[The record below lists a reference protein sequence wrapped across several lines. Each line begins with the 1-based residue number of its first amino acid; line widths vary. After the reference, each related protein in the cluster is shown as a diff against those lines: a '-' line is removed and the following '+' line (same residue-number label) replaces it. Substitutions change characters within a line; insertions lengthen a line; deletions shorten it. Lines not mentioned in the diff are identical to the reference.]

1 MQGDNSRLG
10 ANDEHPECYNKLLLS
25 PDAKLVYIFSAIII
39 AFSGFSTVLGAYF
52 ACFGEPDDG
61 FMAIF
66 DTIMEICFIVDMFK
80 NFFMKYTD
88 PREPRKP
95 VKDLAKIIVNYVK
108 GAFFFDFI
116 ACIGFPLRHALR
128 DNIND
133 DNLSLLYLL
142 RMFRLSKILILL
154 DPQRFTR
161 LIRNRYRK
169 NLKRMLEQD
178 RRGDIGNDRMTDN
191 NKIMHQIYLR
201 KGFQVFRIV
210 CIILFL
216 SYFLGTFWFIITK
229 HATFDDSEYTFYNEY
244 ALADQTNMQNSAIIV
259 YFMFTTLSTV
269 GLGDFNPKSEI
280 ERLIMCLVLLL
291 GVTCFA
297 YIMSVLVAI
306 VQEVQVATAEPE
318 ESQKLS
324 RWLLLLQHFN
334 KNKPLPAEMIAY
346 FEKYFEYFWRNDKNS
361 SVDSDENMA
370 LMSELPNEIRTSIFK
385 DFLFEDFLEQF
396 KVHFVF
402 EKPKV

>member
-1 MQGDNSRLG
+1 
-10 ANDEHPECYNKLLLS
+10 
-25 PDAKLVYIFSAIII
+25 
-39 AFSGFSTVLGAYF
+39 
-52 ACFGEPDDG
+52 
-61 FMAIF
+61 
-66 DTIMEICFIVDMFK
+66 
-80 NFFMKYTD
+80 
-88 PREPRKP
+88 
-95 VKDLAKIIVNYVK
+95 
-108 GAFFFDFI
+108 
-116 ACIGFPLRHALR
+116 
-128 DNIND
+128 
-133 DNLSLLYLL
+133 
-142 RMFRLSKILILL
+142 
-154 DPQRFTR
+154 
-161 LIRNRYRK
+161 
-169 NLKRMLEQD
+169 
-178 RRGDIGNDRMTDN
+178 
-191 NKIMHQIYLR
+191 
-201 KGFQVFRIV
+201 
-210 CIILFL
+210 
-216 SYFLGTFWFIITK
+216 
-229 HATFDDSEYTFYNEY
+229 
-244 ALADQTNMQNSAIIV
+244 MQNSAIIV

-385 DFLFEDFLEQF
+385 DFLFEDFLE
-396 KVHFVF
+396 
-402 EKPKV
+402 